1 MIKEEGVREVN
12 AVDAIELVNANHG
25 VNAGELSDTVNAGD
39 TIELNEI
46 VNAGDANVNENV
58 IAEETNRVNAGEANV
73 NVNVIAEETNRVNAG
88 DANVNVN
95 VIAEETNRVNA
106 GDANVNVN
114 VIAEETNRVNAG
126 DANVNVNVIAEET
139 NRVNAGDAN
148 VNVNVI
154 AEETNRVN
162 VGEANV
168 ENIIKNILLVS
179 LVTTVIIVTLGII
192 TQAQYGGGLC
202 LTLLQIVLICIAG
215 VFFLLQLIFDLCLQL
230 YHNRFEC
237 CTKKC
242 LIQGGSTC
250 FLYSLLHFILYLL
263 LVLVLNFFV
272 NPVGYLPVLLYLI
285 LSVAGLWIGNTIS
298 FAYAYRCKCKHVFFA
313 MLIIF
318 MVNTAYFVLW
328 NFFVGYYYDERP
340 QISSIMS
347 LIPGLA
353 VIGGA
358 LKWYRKLFT
367 LFRNILNEESIR
379 YGYERI

>member
-25 VNAGELSDTVNAGD
+25 VNAGEANHGVNAGEANHGVNAGD
-39 TIELNEI
+39 AIELNEI
-46 VNAGDANVNENV
+46 GDANVNVNAGEANHGV
-58 IAEETNRVNAGEANV
+58 NAGEANHGVNAGEANRVNAGEAN
-73 NVNVIAEETNRVNAG
+73 RVNA
-88 DANVNVN
+88 
-95 VIAEETNRVNA
+95 
-106 GDANVNVN
+106 
-114 VIAEETNRVNAG
+114 
-126 DANVNVNVIAEET
+126 
-139 NRVNAGDAN
+139 
-148 VNVNVI
+148 
-154 AEETNRVN
+154 
-162 VGEANV
+162 GEANV

-215 VFFLLQLIFDLCLQL
+215 VFFLLQLVFDLCLQL
-230 YHNRFEC
+230 YHES

-285 LSVAGLWIGNTIS
+285 LSVAGLWIGNAIS

-367 LFRNILNEESIR
+367 LFRNILNEAR
-379 YGYERI
+379 HGYQGIN